1 MSLAALL
8 CRSADAAAVK
18 VCGVCTFPAAFCD
31 AVPEG
36 GAGASSLERAATGES
51 FVSRFSMSART

>member
-1 MSLAALL
+1 M
-8 CRSADAAAVK
+8 K

-51 FVSRFSMSART
+51 FVSRFSMSARTQRFQKIEGTSRGVM